1 MDDKITHDDVS
12 DQIEYIMVQG
22 NEKLFWARKKAN
34 EFLEHA
40 NFLEERATQFRQLAG
55 TMVIEAE
62 CFNDEIA
69 ELLLAEFPM
78 ESDGISDD
86 ETDDADE

>member
-1 MDDKITHDDVS
+1 MDDKVTYEDIS
-12 DQIEYIMVQG
+12 EQIEYIMIQG

-40 NFLEERATQFRQLAG
+40 NFLEERANQFRQLAG
-55 TMVIEAE
+55 TMVMEAE

-69 ELLLAEFPM
+69 ELLIAEFPM
-78 ESDGISDD
+78 EPDTSEES
-86 ETDDADE
+86 DADE